1 VRNSNTKSDPDC
13 HRHSDSRSYRHRYCY
28 RNIDCYSHIYTYFD
42 TATNAHTQNRTDAKN
57 SPHSAAAAM
66 SRDSHLGEA
75 TAEQISEK

>member
-1 VRNSNTKSDPDC
+1 VRNSNTKSDTYCDRDS
-13 HRHSDSRSYRHRYCY
+13 HRHSDSHGCSYCY
-28 RNIDCYSHIYTYFD
+28 GHSHAYTYFD

-66 SRDSHLGEA
+66 SRDSHLREA